1 MDILPSDVKRV
12 ILLVSPSQLDGASH
26 RTSPGQTITYETLS
40 QITNRRNPQ
49 ERCFCWLIYTDESEK
64 TAEFLKRQFS
74 ANVRFGNLGRIEDVY
89 SALKIFEVI
98 MQIASDSINIGQ
110 SVICD
115 CTGGA
120 KTMSIAMAL
129 AWTHH
134 VLTAESQTELV
145 LTYIPPRESG
155 GNFSFHKFD
164 DALSHLIAEEQR
176 RYIDQQQR
184 VGRLHYLARL
194 SPILAHEIK
203 NPLNLISADLHL
215 LRDQPVNEYS
225 RELLGEMERSVKEI
239 DKLIVSI
246 QHAVREESE
255 ANLQFSIQ
263 LAEVVRRIKARTEK
277 RFPELTLEISGPP
290 SKLRMK
296 TAEEKLYVIFTNL
309 IDNAAHASHGKG
321 KVALNF
327 TPNNGHLLVSIED
340 NGPGIPSDLK
350 PVLFKP
356 MHKGRNRNGTGM
368 GLSIVKMFVT
378 EEGGTITYDD
388 SFTSGTRFLIEL
400 PLEQA
405 VQG

>member
-1 MDILPSDVKRV
+1 M
-12 ILLVSPSQLDGASH
+12 
-26 RTSPGQTITYETLS
+26 
-40 QITNRRNPQ
+40 
-49 ERCFCWLIYTDESEK
+49 
-64 TAEFLKRQFS
+64 KRQKPEIKS
-74 ANVRFGNLGRIEDVY
+74 
-89 SALKIFEVI
+89 S
-98 MQIASDSINIGQ
+98 
-110 SVICD
+110 
-115 CTGGA
+115 
-120 KTMSIAMAL
+120 
-129 AWTHH
+129 
-134 VLTAESQTELV
+134 
-145 LTYIPPRESG
+145 
-155 GNFSFHKFD
+155 
-164 DALSHLIAEEQR
+164 EEQR

-225 RELLGEMERSVKEI
+225 RELLREMERSVKEI

-246 QHAVREESE
+246 QSAVREESE
-255 ANLQFSIQ
+255 ANLQSSIQ

-277 RFPELTLEISGPP
+277 RFPDLTLEIGGTP
-290 SKLRMK
+290 SKLRLK

-309 IDNAAHASHGKG
+309 IDNAAYASHGKG

-327 TPNNGHLLVSIED
+327 TTNNGHLLVSIED

-356 MHKGRNRNGTGM
+356 MHKGRNHKGTGM

-400 PLEQA
+400 PVEQLI
-405 VQG
+405 QG

>member
-1 MDILPSDVKRV
+1 MQILPGDVERA

-26 RTSPGQTITYETLS
+26 RTDPEQTITYETLL
-40 QITNRRNPQ
+40 QITDRRNSHEQ
-49 ERCFCWLIYTDESEK
+49 SLCWLIYTKESEK
-64 TAEFLKRQFS
+64 TAEFLNRKFS
-74 ANVRFGNLGRIEDVY
+74 AKVRFGDHGRIEDVY

-98 MQIASDSINIGQ
+98 MQIASDPINTGQ
-110 SVICD
+110 SVVCD

-129 AWTHH
+129 AWAHH
-134 VLTAESQTELV
+134 VLTAESQTELI

-155 GNFSFHKFD
+155 ANFSFHKFD
-164 DALSHLIAEEQR
+164 DALSHLIAEEQQ

-184 VGRLHYLARL
+184 VGRLRYLARL

-215 LRDQPVNEYS
+215 LRHQPVNEYS

-246 QHAVREESE
+246 QQAVREESE
-255 ANLQFSIQ
+255 ANLQSSIQ
-263 LAEVVRRIKARTEK
+263 LIEVIRRIEARTEK
-277 RFPELTLEISGPP
+277 RFPELTLEINGLP
-290 SKLRMK
+290 SRLRLK

-309 IDNAAHASHGKG
+309 IDNAAYASHGKG

-327 TPNNGHLLVSIED
+327 TTNNGHLLVSIED

-350 PVLFKP
+350 PALFKP
-356 MHKGRNRNGTGM
+356 MHKGRNHTGTGM

-400 PLEQA
+400 PVEQP
-405 VQG
+405 V